1 MFLLDTNVVSELR
14 KSQPDSALLAWLRS
28 RSSTDLYLSVITV
41 MELEIGAQRMAR
53 NDLDQARR
61 IRSWIDNDVL
71 KVFDGRILPV
81 DLATAKL
88 CAASHVPDPA
98 PERDALIGATASVY
112 GLTVA
117 TRNEKDFRRLGV
129 PVFNPFGAAE

>member
-14 KSQPDSALLAWLRS
+14 KSRPDSALLAWLRS

-81 DLATAKL
+81 DLATAKR
-88 CAASHVPDPA
+88 CAASYVPDPA

-129 PVFNPFGAAE
+129 PVFNPFGAVE

>member
-14 KSQPDSALLAWLRS
+14 RRRPDPSLLTWLRS
-28 RSSTDLYLSVITV
+28 QRSTELYLSVITV
-41 MELEIGAQRMAR
+41 MELEVGVHRMAR
-53 NDLDQARR
+53 KDLDQARR

-71 KVFDGRILPV
+71 TVFGGRILPV
-81 DLATAKL
+81 DLATAKR

-98 PERDALIGATASVY
+98 PERDALIGATASVH

-129 PVFNPFGAAE
+129 PVFNPFESAQ

>member
-14 KSQPDSALLAWLRS
+14 KSRPDSALLAWLRS

-81 DLATAKL
+81 DLATAKR
-88 CAASHVPDPA
+88 CAASYVLDPA

-129 PVFNPFGAAE
+129 PVFNPFGAVE

>member
-1 MFLLDTNVVSELR
+1 
-14 KSQPDSALLAWLRS
+14 
-28 RSSTDLYLSVITV
+28 

-81 DLATAKL
+81 DLATAKR

-129 PVFNPFGAAE
+129 PVFNPFGAVE

>member
-14 KSQPDSALLAWLRS
+14 RRRPDPALLAWLRS
-28 RSSTDLYLSVITV
+28 RSSSDLYLSVITLL
-41 MELEIGAQRMAR
+41 ELEVGVQRMAR
-53 NDLDQARR
+53 KDPDQARR

-71 KVFDGRILPV
+71 KVFGGRILPV
-81 DLATAKL
+81 DLATVKR
-88 CAASHVPDPA
+88 CAASLVPDPA
-98 PERDALIGATASVY
+98 PERDALIGATASVH

-129 PVFNPFGAAE
+129 PVFNPFGAPE